1 MDSRKQGQYKKQLAR
16 KYFVRF
22 HMSLIVAGTVGGGV
36 LISRLLWKAGMGS
49 VMLRYALDVAAAY
62 LMFLLLVKLWLWYVH
77 SGEVS
82 APDIDVGLEDAF
94 DAVDM
99 VVDASPQ
106 SLAPSSDSS
115 GGGGGGGSWFSMPDI
130 GLDVDGEG
138 CLLIALFLALVFVV
152 VLAGGYLVWMAPE
165 ILGEAAFDAVVAGS
179 LAKVASRAEREGWI
193 VGVVRATII
202 PFAVV
207 FAMTMV
213 LAWFIQDLCPTAS
226 TLREAISCPERK
238 HSTLRFRLFHHEIPL
253 SRATADHS
261 LLRGRIRREMVWHG
275 GNES

>member
-1 MDSRKQGQYKKQLAR
+1 MESAKQGQYKKQIAR
-16 KYFVRF
+16 KYFVRV

-36 LISRLLWKAGMGS
+36 LMSRLLWKAGMGS
-49 VMLRYALDVAAAY
+49 VMLRYALDVAGAY
-62 LMFLLLVKLWLWYVH
+62 LMFLILVKLWLWYVH

-82 APDIDVGLEDAF
+82 TPGIDFDPEDVI
-94 DAVDM
+94 DGVDM
-99 VVDASPQ
+99 VADVSQQSVAS
-106 SLAPSSDSS
+106 S
-115 GGGGGGGSWFSMPDI
+115 GGGGSWFSFPDI

-138 CLLIALFLALVFVV
+138 CLLILLFLALVFLV

-179 LAKVASRAEREGWI
+179 LARVASRAERAGWV

-213 LAWFIQDLCPTAS
+213 LAYFIQDLCPSAS

-238 HSTLRFRLFHHEIPL
+238 HSTYNQRQNHHENSFPH
-253 SRATADHS
+253 ATPV
-261 LLRGRIRREMVWHG
+261 RGGVPGGVCRQVVRHC

>member
-1 MDSRKQGQYKKQLAR
+1 MQSGRQGQYKQQLAR

-49 VMLRYALDVAAAY
+49 VMLRYALDVAGAY

-77 SGEVS
+77 SSEETS
-82 APDIDVGLEDAF
+82 IPDLYIEDAI

-99 VVDASPQ
+99 VADISPQ
-106 SLAPSSDSS
+106 SASSS
-115 GGGGGGGSWFSMPDI
+115 GSGGSWFSLPDI

-138 CLLIALFLALVFVV
+138 CLLIVLFLALVFVV

-193 VGVVRATII
+193 VGVVRATFI
-202 PFAVV
+202 PFTIV

-213 LAWFIQDLCPTAS
+213 LAYFIHDLCPTAS
-226 TLREAISCPERK
+226 TLREAIECPERK
-238 HSTLRFRLFHHEIPL
+238 QSRYNRRQNGHEIP
-253 SRATADHS
+253 SPRATPDHS
-261 LLRGRIRREMVWHG
+261 RILGGIRRQVVRHG
-275 GNES
+275 GDES